1 MKIVQIVDA
10 LPSLQKLAKQD
21 LSIKK
26 LYQISKLMSKLDTEL
41 AFYNERRN
49 QICTQYCDVVDG
61 KYVVR
66 EVDEDKFNMAMSELL
81 NLDVQCDIVEV
92 AIDVSENIK
101 LSYNDIVALKGFVS
115 IESFEDGV

>member
-26 LYQISKLMSKLDTEL
+26 LYKISKLMSKLDLEL
-41 AFYNERRN
+41 AFYNEQRN
-49 QICTQYCDVVDG
+49 KICTQYCDVADG
-61 KYVVR
+61 KYVAR
-66 EVDEDKFNMAMSELL
+66 EADVAKFNAAMSDLL
-81 NLDVQCDIVEV
+81 NLEVQCDVSEV
-92 AIDVSENIK
+92 IIDDSENIR
-101 LSYNDIVALKGFVS
+101 LSYNDIVLIKGFVS